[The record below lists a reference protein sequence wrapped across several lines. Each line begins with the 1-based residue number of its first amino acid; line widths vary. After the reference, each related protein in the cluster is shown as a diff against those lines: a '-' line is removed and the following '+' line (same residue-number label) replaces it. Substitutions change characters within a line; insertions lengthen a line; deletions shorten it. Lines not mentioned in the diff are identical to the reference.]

1 MIIRT
6 LYARL
11 AITLALTLGIAGL
24 IYAVF
29 IFAAVQENLRHAD
42 QSLNRNLAKTLVAER
57 NLVRENELDEQ
68 ALKETFQAYMNV
80 NPSIEIYLLD
90 LSGKILS
97 YSADPKRVHRTHVD
111 LGPIHEFL
119 KENAMFP
126 ILGDDPRSPDRQ
138 KVFSVTPIPSTANA
152 KGYLYVILRGEQY
165 DREEQFARDKELLYL
180 SGWVIGIALGVSLLI
195 GLLVFYP
202 LTRRLRRLSARIDD
216 FRKSGFTTPPDIAP
230 REGDELNQLE
240 GNIQLMAQQIVRQFE
255 LLSQQDT
262 QRRDLFA
269 SLSHDL
275 RTPLATLHGYLETL
289 QLKSSELPPEE
300 RERYL
305 DRALQFSNRLKAL
318 VDELF
323 ELAKLDAIQ
332 DALQTEPFSL
342 PELVQDVLQ
351 QFEPAAEKA
360 GVKLRMQGDT
370 DLPFFDGNIGM
381 MQRVFENLVSNA
393 LRHVEKGDSI
403 TISLRAAGPC
413 AEVAVTDTGCG
424 IESAELG
431 KIFDPLY
438 QVNNSH
444 RGGEHSGL
452 GLAIVR
458 RILELH
464 GSDIHVSSEIGQGTS
479 FSFLL
484 NTSPKA

>member
-1 MIIRT
+1 MIVRT

-11 AITLALTLGIAGL
+11 ATTLALTLGFAGL
-24 IYAVF
+24 IYALF
-29 IFAAVQENLRHAD
+29 IFAAVQKNIQHAD
-42 QSLNRNLAKTLVAER
+42 QSLNRNLATTLVAER
-57 NLVRENELDEQ
+57 NLVNENELDEQ
-68 ALKETFQAYMNV
+68 ALKQTFSDYMSV
-80 NPSIEIYLLD
+80 NPSIEIYLID

-97 YSADPKRVHRTHVD
+97 YSADPGHVHRTHVS
-111 LGPIHEFL
+111 LKPIEAFL
-119 KENAMFP
+119 REDAIFP
-126 ILGDDPRSPDRQ
+126 ILGDDPRAPERQ
-138 KVFSVTPIPSTANA
+138 KVFSVTPIPSAANA
-152 KGYLYVILRGEQY
+152 KGYLYVILRGEEY

-180 SGWVIGIALGVSLLI
+180 SGWVIAVALGISLLI

-216 FRKSGFTTPPDIAP
+216 FRKSDFKTPPGISPKA
-230 REGDELNQLE
+230 GDELNQLE

-255 LLSQQDT
+255 QLSEQDT

-289 QLKSSELPPEE
+289 QLKSDKLTPEE
-300 RERYL
+300 RETYVA
-305 DRALQFSNRLKAL
+305 RAMQFSNRMKIL

-323 ELAKLDAIQ
+323 EMAKLDSIH
-332 DALQTEPFSL
+332 DAPHSEPFAL
-342 PELVQDVLQ
+342 PELAQDVLQ

-360 GVKLRMQGDT
+360 GVKLNMSGDT
-370 DLPFFDGNIGM
+370 ELPFFDGNIGM

-393 LRHVEKGDSI
+393 LRHVEKGDR
-403 TISLRAAGPC
+403 ISVSLNATDQGI
-413 AEVAVTDTGCG
+413 EVAVSDSGCG
-424 IESAELG
+424 IEATELG

-464 GSDIHVSSEIGQGTS
+464 DSDIHVASTPGQGTS
-479 FSFLL
+479 FSFSLKI
-484 NTSPKA
+484 PA

>member
-1 MIIRT
+1 MILRT
-6 LYARL
+6 LYAKL
-11 AITLALTLGIAGL
+11 ATTLALTLGFAGL
-24 IYAVF
+24 IYALF
-29 IFAAVQENLRHAD
+29 IFSSVQQNIQHAD
-42 QSLNRNLAKTLVAER
+42 QSLNRNLATTLLAER
-57 NLVRENELDEQ
+57 NLVRENELDEL
-68 ALKETFQAYMNV
+68 ALKKTFQAYMNV

-111 LGPIHEFL
+111 LKPIHEFL

-126 ILGDDPRSPDRQ
+126 ILGDDPRSSDRQ
-138 KVFSVTPIPSTANA
+138 KVFSVTPIPSAAHA

-202 LTRRLRRLSARIDD
+202 VTRRLRRLSGQIDT
-216 FRKSGFTTPPDIAP
+216 FRKSDFKIPPDISPKA
-230 REGDELNQLE
+230 GDELNQLE
-240 GNIQLMAQQIVRQFE
+240 SNIQLMAQQIVQQFDQ
-255 LLSQQDT
+255 LSEQDT

-289 QLKSSELPPEE
+289 QLKSSELKPEIS
-300 RERYL
+300 ERYL
-305 DRALQFSNRLKAL
+305 ARALQFSNRLKVL
-318 VDELF
+318 VGELF
-323 ELAKLDAIQ
+323 ELAKLDSIQ
-332 DALQTEPFSL
+332 GAPHCEPFSL

-351 QFEPAAEKA
+351 QFEPAAEKV
-360 GVKLRMQGDT
+360 GVKLHMLGD
-370 DLPFFDGNIGM
+370 LEVPFFNGNIGM
-381 MQRVFENLVSNA
+381 MQRVFENLVSNS
-393 LRHVEKGDSI
+393 LRHVEHGDNI
-403 TISLRAAGPC
+403 TITLC
-413 AEVAVTDTGCG
+413 AVAEGINVTVSDTGCG
-424 IESAELG
+424 IDGSELS

-464 GSDIHVSSEIGQGTS
+464 GCEILVTSEPGLGTS
-479 FSFLL
+479 FIFLL
-484 NTSPKA
+484 PLQNG

>member
-1 MIIRT
+1 MIVRT

-11 AITLALTLGIAGL
+11 ATTLAFTLGFAGL
-24 IYAVF
+24 IYALF
-29 IFAAVQENLRHAD
+29 IFAAVQEDIRHAD
-42 QSLNRNLAKTLVAER
+42 QSLNRSLAKTLVAER

-68 ALKETFQAYMNV
+68 ALKDTFQAYMNV

-111 LGPIHEFL
+111 MVPVRAFL
-119 KENAMFP
+119 KENAVFP

-138 KVFSVTPIPSTANA
+138 KVFSVTPIPSAAHA
-152 KGYLYVILRGEQY
+152 KGYLYVILRGEEY
-165 DREEQFARDKELLYL
+165 DKEEQFARDKELLYL

-202 LTRRLRRLSARIDD
+202 LTRRLRRLSAQIDAFRRSD
-216 FRKSGFTTPPDIAP
+216 FKTPPDISPEA
-230 REGDELNQLE
+230 GDELNQLE

-255 LLSQQDT
+255 QLSDQDT

-289 QLKSSELPPEE
+289 QLKASGLESEE
-300 RERYL
+300 REKYVA
-305 DRALQFSNRLKAL
+305 RALQFSDRLKDL

-323 ELAKLDAIQ
+323 EMAKLDSIQ
-332 DALQTEPFSL
+332 DAPHSEPFSL

-360 GVKLRMQGDT
+360 GVRLHMSGDT
-370 DLPFFDGNIGM
+370 ELPFFNGNIGM
-381 MQRVFENLVSNA
+381 MQRVFENLVSNS
-393 LRHVEKGDSI
+393 LRHVERGDSI
-403 TISLRAAGPC
+403 TISLCAADQHI
-413 AEVAVTDTGCG
+413 EVTVSDTGCG
-424 IESAELG
+424 IDSAELN

-438 QVNNSH
+438 QVNNTH

-464 GSDIHVSSEIGQGTS
+464 GCDIRVTSEPEVGTS
-479 FSFLL
+479 FIFLL
-484 NTSPKA
+484 KT

>member
-11 AITLALTLGIAGL
+11 AITLAFTLGFAGL
-24 IYAVF
+24 VYAVF
-29 IFAAVQENLRHAD
+29 IFATVQENIRHAD

-111 LGPIHEFL
+111 LGPIRAFL
-119 KENAMFP
+119 SENAMFP

-138 KVFSVTPIPSTANA
+138 KVFSVTPIPSAAHA

-165 DREEQFARDKELLYL
+165 DREEQFARDKELLQL
-180 SGWVIGIALGVSLLI
+180 SGWVLGIALGVSLLI

-202 LTRRLRRLSARIDD
+202 LTRRLRRLSAQIDD
-216 FRKSGFTTPPDIAP
+216 FRKSGFTTPPDIAAKK
-230 REGDELNQLE
+230 GDELNQLE
-240 GNIQLMAQQIVRQFE
+240 GNIRLMAQQIVRQFE
-255 LLSQQDT
+255 QLSQQDT

-289 QLKSSELPPEE
+289 QLKADKLSPEE
-300 RERYL
+300 RETYVA
-305 DRALQFSNRLKAL
+305 RAMQFSQRMKIL

-323 ELAKLDAIQ
+323 EMAKLDSIH
-332 DALQTEPFSL
+332 DGLQTEPFAL

-360 GVKLRMQGDT
+360 GVKLHMSGDT
-370 DLPFFDGNIGM
+370 ELPFFDGNIGM

-393 LRHVEKGDSI
+393 LRHVEKGDNI
-403 TISLRAAGPC
+403 TISLRAADQGI
-413 AEVAVTDTGCG
+413 EVTVADSGCG
-424 IESAELG
+424 IEATELG

-452 GLAIVR
+452 GLAIVH
-458 RILELH
+458 RILDLH
-464 GSDIHVSSEIGQGTS
+464 GSDIHVASTPGQGTS
-479 FSFLL
+479 FSFSLK
-484 NTSPKA
+484 T